1 MILAEC
7 NIFNS
12 KTKRLN
18 PSDIVE
24 DSPPHLINNTEDDS
38 EKKEVNGTTKPVWE
52 RFICR
57 FDSKDLRLI
66 NRVEVPKYIREKV
79 VTSCRICVADT
90 TKCIYLVVNTPN
102 LAFLYELSAEN
113 KWTEIY
119 SARQRN
125 FADINT
131 FAVVGRIIF
140 FNFNISLNLLVI
152 YIIYWVV

>member
-1 MILAEC
+1 MAEC
-7 NIFNS
+7 NISEFKS
-12 KTKRLN
+12 KHLN

-24 DSPPHLINNTEDDS
+24 EFSPQLLTNTETMSNKDEIN
-38 EKKEVNGTTKPVWE
+38 EKKNKPVWE

-66 NRVEVPKYIREKV
+66 NRVEAPKYIREKV
-79 VTSCRICVADT
+79 VTRCRICVANS
-90 TKCIYLVVNTPN
+90 TKCIYLAVNTPN

-125 FADINT
+125 FADINM
-131 FAVVGRIIF
+131 FAVVGRNFF
-140 FNFNISLNLLVI
+140 FNK
-152 YIIYWVV
+152 